1 MGQVGMLVE
10 GMWEICD
17 EEEEDEESEE
27 GRRGRQV

>member
-17 EEEEDEESEE
+17 EEEDEESEE